1 MSDLSVGDAVSW
13 SIPKPPQEDSIAH
26 GIIKSLNREDET
38 ATIRVWAILENGDH
52 EETDRDVE
60 IEVGRLRKISNF
72 VDEEISKFL
81 QELSEYLETK

>member
-1 MSDLSVGDAVSW
+1 MARIEDLASGDAVSW

-52 EETDRDVE
+52 EETDRDKEKGNPRDKDKDKDKGNDRVKYSDRDKE
-60 IEVGRLRKISNF
+60 K
-72 VDEEISKFL
+72 
-81 QELSEYLETK
+81 